1 MAQAP
6 VYTAT
11 AVSAACTAYVV
22 ILEAMK
28 ICTREMR
35 GPSVRLSTLRQFL
48 EPSTLVTIGFNL
60 FLSAAAVNQCLHPS
74 TGLQQQLP
82 FIAAGFGWAFAL

>member
-1 MAQAP
+1 MS
-6 VYTAT
+6 V
-11 AVSAACTAYVV
+11 ACTAYVV

-35 GPSVRLSTLRQFL
+35 GPTVRLSTLRQFL
-48 EPSTLVTIGFNL
+48 QPATLATMGVNL
-60 FLSAAAVNQCLHPS
+60 LLSAAAVHQCLHPS